1 MLRIGRGP
9 VLHIGKIKET
19 PMKLVIA
26 LVATLAL
33 SQAAFA
39 GAQQNK
45 MKDCNVAAKGK
56 KGDERKAF
64 MKTCLS
70 AKSVAAT
77 TAAPVSA
84 AAKSADPK
92 QRMKDCNTQG
102 KGKKGD
108 ERKAFMS
115 SCLKN

>member
-1 MLRIGRGP
+1 M
-9 VLHIGKIKET
+9 KI
-19 PMKLVIA
+19 VII
-26 LVATLAL
+26 LAAMFL
-33 SQAAFA
+33 SHAAFA
-39 GAQQNK
+39 GTQQDK
-45 MKDCNVAAKGK
+45 MKSCNVAAKGK

-64 MKTCLS
+64 MKGCLS
-70 AKSVAAT
+70 SKPAVDASAGANAPT
-77 TAAPVSA
+77 STASEADAQIP

-92 QRMKDCNTQG
+92 QRMKDCNVQG